1 MKAFFANF
9 AILLVLSFLLGL
21 LEEYQN
27 SFGPLP
33 EEYVPEDVTQRSSLP
48 ITPKQIR
55 PEFAEF
61 NVPSDYLNSVEIIN
75 TDYRVFEY
83 EIHEKIRRWN
93 KNTHDHILTWSYNLD
108 KLYAITA
115 MGLDNKHHFSNH
127 YLVGYEP
134 FKTDKV
140 WEPLYTLAMRKK
152 YQLDYLNYPG
162 RHEIWQNSYEAFHF
176 TRGDCEDHA
185 IALADWLIA
194 MGEDARVVAGDYDG
208 GGHAWVVLL
217 RDGKAYLLEAT
228 EKRRIKR
235 GHRFPRA
242 ERLTKYRP
250 EFMFNRDYFWV
261 NTGSKFTT
269 NYNSDKWQKRSMFK
283 RVKKS

>member
-1 MKAFFANF
+1 MKAFFANL
-9 AILLVLSFLLGL
+9 AILLVLSVCLGL
-21 LEEYQN
+21 LEEYQE
-27 SFGPLP
+27 SFEPLP
-33 EEYVPEDVTQRSSLP
+33 QEYIPEELAHEPPKSPAKKTRSD
-48 ITPKQIR
+48 
-55 PEFAEF
+55 FVEF
-61 NVPSDYLNSVEIIN
+61 NAPSGYLNSVEIIN

-83 EIHEKIRRWN
+83 EIQRKIKRWN
-93 KNTHDHILTWSYNLD
+93 KNTDDHILTWSYD
-108 KLYAITA
+108 VDTLYAITA

-152 YQLDYLNYPG
+152 YQLDHINYPG
-162 RHEIWQNSYEAFHF
+162 RQEIWQNSYEAFQF

-208 GGHAWVVLL
+208 GGHAWVVLF

-228 EKRRIKR
+228 EKSRIKR
-235 GHRFPRA
+235 GFRFPRA
-242 ERLTKYRP
+242 ERMTKYHP

-261 NTGSKFTT
+261 NSGSKFTT
-269 NYNSDKWQKRSMFK
+269 NYKSEKWEKRSFFS
-283 RVKKS
+283 RVKNL